1 MDLKSLKK
9 TRASHKAK
17 LTIFKSYI
25 ETFLPNKILNKVQV
39 LEITARLNKILELY
53 SEFDS
58 IQTDIE
64 GLVEIP
70 GEEHK
75 EREIFETSYF
85 GCVAVAQELLSAAS
99 AEQETGSVTG
109 SSDSAGK
116 PGGPNIKL
124 PTIKLPIFTGRYQ
137 EWLEFHDTYKSL
149 IHDNTT
155 IPKIHKFHYLRN
167 SLKDNAALIIKSLE
181 FSSDNYD
188 VAWDLLCNRYH
199 NDRILINNHIQEL
212 FNIQPVVE
220 ESSKAL
226 RNTIDSVNKNLRALK
241 TLKLPTEHWDMIIIH
256 MVTSKLDS
264 STIRDWEKERNNITH
279 LPTLHDFNKFL
290 KNRADILETVEESST
305 HKKQQQTQRRHS
317 DITHNRP
324 KTFLVSQTQKQAR
337 FKCPVCK
344 GHHTIYQCTKFKSMP
359 IETRIEQVKQLNLC
373 TNCLRSG
380 HDEQRCRLSS
390 CRLCTQR
397 HNTMLHN
404 NTTVPKASTSSEG
417 CVVLPTV
424 QEQKQPQSSSVT
436 LSSINHC
443 QVLLSTAVINIQDL
457 HGHTYKVRA
466 LLDNGSTSSF
476 ITEALRVQL
485 GIPSYSTSL
494 LVQGLNNQ
502 SSEITQRCDVTISSL
517 TTSGYT
523 TDINCFVVPHIT
535 QLIPTSP
542 INCNSFSIP
551 PRIHLADPNFSTPS
565 EVQMLL
571 GADIFWDVLLNNHI
585 SLGKNK
591 PTLIETTLGWLVTGS
606 VQSNKSTNNIN
617 QSHTVHCH
625 FLNNNNIEEKLD
637 KFFELESVPTT
648 QQVHTKGESECEQIF
663 KTTTKRHTD
672 GKFIVTIP
680 FKESPEVLGDSKQ
693 QALIRFQSLE
703 RKFKRNPEFKEKYT
717 QFLDEYLALG
727 HMSENTTPHNDSI
740 SYFMPHH
747 GVLREDSSTTK
758 LRTVF
763 DCSAVTSTGKSLNDI
778 QHIGPTVQDDL
789 LSILIR
795 FRQYKFV
802 VTSDIEKMFR
812 QAYVNNTQRCLQ
824 QIFWRSDSSQP
835 IKQYKLNTIT
845 YGMASAPY
853 LATRCLVQLGQECT
867 DKDVRES
874 ILHDFYVDDYVAGH
888 EDETTLIQRCKGVIQ
903 VLESAH
909 FHLRKWRSNKPSI
922 VDEITSSEV
931 TKPDDVSNLNKVD
944 RAKTLGLLWTC
955 KKDTLLFSVNN
966 ISKNKHINKR
976 TILSTIAQVFDPL
989 GLINPC
995 MLQAKLIL
1003 QTLWAKN
1010 ITWDDQL
1017 PAEVESQWHDFI
1029 EYLPEITK
1037 IEIPRRVLCDSYI
1050 KVELHAFSDA
1060 SIKAFSACVYVRTV
1074 SDTGNVQVQLLLSK
1088 SRVAPLKHKLTMPR
1102 LELCGALLATRLMD
1116 KVVNSLR
1123 LKIDSKFYWCDSTI
1137 VLGWIK
1143 SCKLKLKQ
1151 FVYNRI
1157 HEITNNSDPNSWNYI
1172 PTEMNPADIGSRG
1185 LNAAQLQSSL
1195 LWWGGP
1201 HFLHQTTMQ
1210 LPTQPKNLNIAS
1222 LPEIKHQCHLSTDE
1236 SHCHNTHINFFMNFS
1251 DFGKL
1256 QRTVAY
1262 AKRFIFNC
1270 QHTNNKMTGP
1280 LTVKEL
1286 NSALQVLCKQ
1296 VQRDS
1301 YCKQYLQLLQKRP
1314 LSPKDKLLKFNPFID
1329 QADVIRVGG
1338 RLSNSHYDYNTKH
1351 PILLDASHHI
1361 TKILVAH
1368 YHKIL
1373 LHAGP
1378 QLLLSTLRHKY
1389 WIVNGRNL
1397 CRKTTRDCISCLRF
1411 AGKTY
1416 QPIMGNLPIQ
1426 RLQADYPFSNTAVDY
1441 AGPIM
1446 IANRKGR
1453 GCQLK
1458 KAYIA
1463 VFVCLAV
1470 RAVHIELVTDLSS
1483 EGFIA
1488 ALNRFVARRGKPATI
1503 YSDNGTNFVGACNE
1517 IAKFLKNQSKDITS
1531 YAADNEISF
1540 KFSPAY
1546 SPHFN
1551 GVAEGSV
1558 KSIKKHLNHIFSM
1571 AHLDYEE
1578 MNTVLVQIEAILNSR
1593 PLTPIS
1599 SDPSDLIPLTP
1610 AHFLIG
1616 RTLTMPPAP
1625 QVDQAPLHTLT
1636 RYRRLQSLKTHF
1648 WNRYYKE
1655 YVSEL
1660 QIRNKWRTD
1669 KGQPQP
1675 GDMVLIKDDRLPPNR
1690 WLLGRVTTV
1699 YPGTD
1704 GVNRVADVATTS
1716 GTLRRAWNRLCPLPV
1731 KLDQDAAPA
1740 PRGPAC

>member
-99 AEQETGSVTG
+99 AEQETGS
-109 SSDSAGK
+109 
-116 PGGPNIKL
+116 
-124 PTIKLPIFTGRYQ
+124 
-137 EWLEFHDTYKSL
+137 
-149 IHDNTT
+149 
-155 IPKIHKFHYLRN
+155 
-167 SLKDNAALIIKSLE
+167 
-181 FSSDNYD
+181 
-188 VAWDLLCNRYH
+188 
-199 NDRILINNHIQEL
+199 
-212 FNIQPVVE
+212 
-220 ESSKAL
+220 AL

-279 LPTLHDFNKFL
+279 IPTLHDFNTFL

-703 RKFKRNPEFKEKYT
+703 
-717 QFLDEYLALG
+717 
-727 HMSENTTPHNDSI
+727 H
-740 SYFMPHH
+740 
-747 GVLREDSSTTK
+747 
-758 LRTVF
+758 
-763 DCSAVTSTGKSLNDI
+763 
-778 QHIGPTVQDDL
+778 
-789 LSILIR
+789 
-795 FRQYKFV
+795 
-802 VTSDIEKMFR
+802 
-812 QAYVNNTQRCLQ
+812 
-824 QIFWRSDSSQP
+824 SSQP

-1123 LKIDSKFYWCDSTI
+1123 LKIDSNFYWCDSTI

-1296 VQRDS
+1296 
-1301 YCKQYLQLLQKRP
+1301 
-1314 LSPKDKLLKFNPFID
+1314 
-1329 QADVIRVGG
+1329 
-1338 RLSNSHYDYNTKH
+1338 
-1351 PILLDASHHI
+1351 
-1361 TKILVAH
+1361 
-1368 YHKIL
+1368 
-1373 LHAGP
+1373 
-1378 QLLLSTLRHKY
+1378 
-1389 WIVNGRNL
+1389 
-1397 CRKTTRDCISCLRF
+1397 
-1411 AGKTY
+1411 
-1416 QPIMGNLPIQ
+1416 
-1426 RLQADYPFSNTAVDY
+1426 
-1441 AGPIM
+1441 
-1446 IANRKGR
+1446 
-1453 GCQLK
+1453 
-1458 KAYIA
+1458 
-1463 VFVCLAV
+1463 
-1470 RAVHIELVTDLSS
+1470 
-1483 EGFIA
+1483 
-1488 ALNRFVARRGKPATI
+1488 
-1503 YSDNGTNFVGACNE
+1503 
-1517 IAKFLKNQSKDITS
+1517 
-1531 YAADNEISF
+1531 
-1540 KFSPAY
+1540 
-1546 SPHFN
+1546 
-1551 GVAEGSV
+1551 
-1558 KSIKKHLNHIFSM
+1558 
-1571 AHLDYEE
+1571 
-1578 MNTVLVQIEAILNSR
+1578 
-1593 PLTPIS
+1593 
-1599 SDPSDLIPLTP
+1599 
-1610 AHFLIG
+1610 
-1616 RTLTMPPAP
+1616 
-1625 QVDQAPLHTLT
+1625 
-1636 RYRRLQSLKTHF
+1636 SLKTHF

>member
-9 TRASHKAK
+9 TRASFKAK
-17 LTIFKSYI
+17 LTIFKAYI
-25 ETFLPNKILNKVQV
+25 DTFLPNKTPNKLQV
-39 LEITARLNKILELY
+39 LEITARLNKILDLY
-53 SEFDS
+53 NEFDS

-64 GLVEIP
+64 SLVEIP
-70 GEEHK
+70 GDEHK

-85 GCVAVAQELLSAAS
+85 GCVAAAQELLSAAS
-99 AEQETGSVTG
+99 AEQDDKSVTG
-109 SSDSAGK
+109 SGSDTGP

-124 PTIKLPIFTGRYQ
+124 PTINLPTFSGRYQ
-137 EWLEFHDTYKSL
+137 EWLEYHDTYKSL
-149 IHDNTT
+149 IHDNKT

-167 SLKDNAALIIKSLE
+167 SLKESASLIIKSLE
-181 FSSDNYD
+181 FSANNYD
-188 VAWDLLCNRYH
+188 VAWDLLCDRYH
-199 NDRILINNHIQEL
+199 NDRILVNNHIQAL
-212 FNIQPVVE
+212 FNIQPVVQ
-220 ESSKAL
+220 ESSRAL
-226 RNTIDSVNKNLRALK
+226 RNTIDSVNRNLRALK
-241 TLKLPTEHWDMIIIH
+241 TLDLPTEHWDILIIH
-256 MVTSKLDS
+256 MVTSKLDP
-264 STIRDWEKERNNITH
+264 STLRDWEKERNNITK
-279 LPTLHDFNKFL
+279 LPTLQDFNKYL
-290 KNRADILETVEESST
+290 KNRADLLETVEETSAHT
-305 HKKQQQTQRRHS
+305 KQQPQPQRRHS
-317 DITHNRP
+317 DVTHNRP
-324 KTFLVSQTQKQAR
+324 KTFVVNQTQKQSL

-344 GHHTIYQCTKFKSMP
+344 NNHTIYQCTKFKSMP
-359 IETRIEQVKQLNLC
+359 IETRIERVKQLNLC

-380 HDEQRCRLSS
+380 HDEQSCRLSS

-404 NTTVPKASTSSEG
+404 NNTIPKASTSTSSEG
-417 CVVLPTV
+417 CVVLPTI
-424 QEQKQPQSSSVT
+424 QEKKQIESSSVT
-436 LSSINHC
+436 LSSVHYS
-443 QVLLSTAVINIQDL
+443 QVLLSTAIISIPDNN
-457 HGHTYKVRA
+457 GHIHKVRA

-476 ITEALRVQL
+476 ITETLQAKL

-502 SSEITQRCDVTISSL
+502 SSKITKRCDVTISSL
-517 TTSGYT
+517 TNSGYT
-523 TDINCFVVPHIT
+523 TDVNCFVVPHIT
-535 QLIPTSP
+535 QLIPTSQ

-551 PRIHLADPNFSTPS
+551 SRIHLADPTYSTPS

-585 SLGKNK
+585 ALGKNK

-606 VQSNKSTNNIN
+606 IQSSNTKSNTN

-625 FLNNNNIEEKLD
+625 FLNNELEEKLD

-648 QQVHTKGESECEQIF
+648 QQIHTKGESECEQFFIQ
-663 KTTTKRHTD
+663 TTKRHPD

-680 FKESPEVLGDSKQ
+680 LKDSPESLGDSKQ

-717 QFLDEYLALG
+717 NFLDEYLNLG
-727 HMSENTTPHNDSI
+727 HMSENTKTQNDSI

-747 GVLREDSSTTK
+747 GVLREDSLTTK

-763 DCSAVTSTGKSLNDI
+763 DCSAVTSTGKSFNDI

-795 FRQYKFV
+795 FRQHKFV
-802 VTSDIEKMFR
+802 VTSDIEKMYR
-812 QAYVNNTQRCLQ
+812 QIYVNNEQRCLQ
-824 QIFWRSDSSQP
+824 QIFWRSDPSQP
-835 IKQYKLNTIT
+835 IKKYKLNTVT
-845 YGMASAPY
+845 YGTASAPY
-853 LATRCLVQLGQECT
+853 LATRCLVQLGQECNN
-867 DKDVRES
+867 KNVRET
-874 ILHDFYVDDYVAGH
+874 ILHDFYVDDYISGH
-888 EDETTLIQRCKGVIQ
+888 NDEEALIQTCKGVIQ
-903 VLESAH
+903 TLEGAH

-922 VDEITSSEV
+922 LDDIVNEQNSDELL
-931 TKPDDVSNLNKVD
+931 NLNKD
-944 RAKTLGLLWTC
+944 EYAKTLGLLWAC
-955 KKDTLLFSVNN
+955 KNDTLLFSVN
-966 ISKNKHINKR
+966 KNTNKQNTNKR

-1010 ITWDDQL
+1010 ISWDDQL

-1029 EYLPEITK
+1029 KYLPEITN
-1037 IEIPRRVLCDSYI
+1037 IEIPRRVLCDSYV
-1050 KVELHAFSDA
+1050 KVELHAFCDA
-1060 SIKAFSACVYVRTV
+1060 SIKAYAACIYLRSV
-1074 SDTGNVQVQLLLSK
+1074 SNTGNVQAQLLLAK
-1088 SRVAPLKHKLTMPR
+1088 SRVAPLKQKLTMPR
-1102 LELCGALLATRLMD
+1102 LELCGALLATKLMK
-1116 KVVNSLR
+1116 KVVDSLR
-1123 LKIDSKFYWCDSTI
+1123 LKIDSQIYWCDSTI

-1143 SCKLKLKQ
+1143 TCKLKLKQ

-1157 HEITNNSDPNSWNYI
+1157 NEITNNSDPNSWNYV
-1172 PTEMNPADIGSRG
+1172 PTYMNPADIGSRG
-1185 LNAAQLQSSL
+1185 LNASQLQASL

-1201 HFLHQTTMQ
+1201 HFLHQLDMQ
-1210 LPTQPKNLNIAS
+1210 GPKQPQNINVAI
-1222 LPEIKHQCHLSTDE
+1222 LPEIKYQCHLSTDE
-1236 SHCHNTHINFFMNFS
+1236 SHCHNNNYFNNFS
-1251 DFGKL
+1251 DFSKL
-1256 QRTVAY
+1256 QRITGYV
-1262 AKRFIFNC
+1262 KRFISNC
-1270 QHTNNKMTGP
+1270 QYPSNKIIGP
-1280 LTVKEL
+1280 LTVTEL
-1286 NSALQVLCKQ
+1286 NSALLVLCKQ
-1296 VQRDS
+1296 VQCDT
-1301 YCKQYLQLLQKRP
+1301 YCKQYLQLLHKRP
-1314 LSPKDKLLKFNPFID
+1314 LSPKDKLLKLNPFID
-1329 QADVIRVGG
+1329 NEGIIRVGG

-1361 TKILVAH
+1361 TKILVTH

-1378 QLLLSTLRHKY
+1378 QLLLSSLRHKY

-1397 CRKTTRDCISCLRF
+1397 CRKVTRDCISCLRF
-1411 AGKTY
+1411 SGKTY
-1416 QPIMGNLPIQ
+1416 QPIMGNLPLQ

-1453 GCQLK
+1453 GCQMK

-1470 RAVHIELVTDLSS
+1470 RAVHIELVTDLTS

-1488 ALNRFVARRGKPATI
+1488 ALNRFIARRGKPATI

-1517 IAKFLKNQSKDITS
+1517 IARFLKNQSNDIIS
-1531 YAADNEISF
+1531 YSAENEINF

-1558 KSIKKHLNHIFSM
+1558 KSIKKHLNHVLSM

-1599 SDPSDLIPLTP
+1599 SDPSDFVPLTP

-1616 RTLTMPPAP
+1616 RTLTMLPAP
-1625 QVDQAPLHTLT
+1625 QVDQTPLHTLS
-1636 RYRRLQSLKTHF
+1636 RYKRIESLKTHF
-1648 WNRYYKE
+1648 WNRYFKE

-1669 KGQPQP
+1669 RGQPQP
-1675 GDMVLIKDDRLPPNR
+1675 GEMVLIKDDRLPPNR

-1716 GTLRRAWNRLCPLPV
+1716 GTLRRAWNRLCPLPT

-1740 PRGPAC
+1740 PRGPVC